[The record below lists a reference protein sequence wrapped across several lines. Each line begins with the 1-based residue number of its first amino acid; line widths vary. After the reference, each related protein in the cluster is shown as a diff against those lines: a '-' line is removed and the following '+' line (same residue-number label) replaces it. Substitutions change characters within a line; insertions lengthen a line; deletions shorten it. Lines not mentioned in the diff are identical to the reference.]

1 MIYRNPSNLLG
12 FSTLAGLNLLI
23 GTSGCIAGQPEK
35 KEKPN
40 IMIIIADDCT
50 YRDLPLYGGQN
61 LKTPNIDRLASQGL
75 TFNNAFV
82 SMSMSVP
89 CRASLYTGLYPVTN
103 GVCWN
108 HVPARTGTKSIVH
121 YLGELGYRTGLAGK
135 IHANPRTVFPFEMV
149 EGLERDCVAP
159 TAGFSTEE
167 IERFI
172 KRDDKSP
179 FCMIAALVV
188 PHVPW
193 TAGDPSHFKPD
204 KLNLPGYVA
213 DTKEMRKQYSR
224 YLAEIEVLDQQV
236 GSLMELLERTGRKD
250 NTIVLFTSE
259 QGSQMPGCKWTN
271 WNTGVHT
278 GFIASW
284 PGKIKPGERTDA
296 IIQYEDVLPTLVEAA
311 GVSYK
316 PGIFQGNSFLPVLL
330 GKKSSHREFA
340 YYMHNNYPE
349 GPSYPIRSVSDGKYH
364 YIRNLKSQNLYF
376 EKHLMG
382 NMAPNEYWLSWV
394 FQSPDNDNAYNL
406 IMRYMKRPPEELYRI
421 ETDPEEMNNLINDQ
435 TFTKVKQ
442 RLSDELDRWMKE
454 QGDPG
459 AAIDTK
465 EAWTDA
471 TKGHHFSK
479 LAY

>member
-1 MIYRNPSNLLG
+1 MTNHNLPH
-12 FSTLAGLNLLI
+12 FSLLAGLNIVL
-23 GTSGCIAGQPEK
+23 GTSIVAGNNPERMA
-35 KEKPN
+35 KPN

-61 LKTPNIDRLASQGL
+61 VRTPNINRLAAQGL

-149 EGLERDCVAP
+149 EGLERDCVAQ
-159 TAGFSTEE
+159 TAGFDTGEM
-167 IERFI
+167 ERFI
-172 KRDDKSP
+172 TRDDNNP

-193 TAGDPSHFKPD
+193 TVGDPSHFEPQ
-204 KLNLPGYVA
+204 KLILPGFIA
-213 DTKEMRKQYSR
+213 DTKEMRIQYAK
-224 YLAEIEVLDQQV
+224 YLAEVEVLDQQV
-236 GSLMELLERTGRKD
+236 GSLMELLETTGKMD

-278 GFIASW
+278 GFVMVW
-284 PGKIKPGERTDA
+284 PGKIRDGERTNA
-296 IIQYEDVLPTLVEAA
+296 MIQYEDVLPTFIEAA
-311 GVSYK
+311 GGTYE
-316 PGIFQGNSFLPVLL
+316 PGTFQGKSFLPVLL
-330 GKKSSHREFA
+330 NKQSTHREYA
-340 YYMHNNYPE
+340 YFMHNNNPE
-349 GPSYPIRSVSDGKYH
+349 GPPYPIRSVSDGKYH
-364 YIRNLKSQNLYF
+364 YIRNLKSENLYI
-376 EKHLMG
+376 EKHLMAR
-382 NMAPNEYWLSWV
+382 MSPNEYWLSWV
-394 FQSPDNDNAYNL
+394 FQSPDNSKTYDL
-406 IMRYMKRPPEELYRI
+406 VMRYMKRPPEELYRMD
-421 ETDPEEMNNLINDQ
+421 TDPEELSNLINDQ
-435 TFTKVKQ
+435 ELAGVKK
-442 RLSDELDRWMKE
+442 RLSDELDRWMRE

-465 EAWTDA
+465 EVWTNA
-471 TKGHHFSK
+471 SKGNHFSIIT
-479 LAY
+479 Y

>member
-1 MIYRNPSNLLG
+1 MKTHTNLPK
-12 FSTLAGLNLLI
+12 FSLVAGLNLVI
-23 GTSGCIAGQPEK
+23 GASVCVAGQPAK

-40 IMIIIADDCT
+40 ILIIIGDDCT
-50 YRDLPLYGGQN
+50 YRDLPLYGGKN

-108 HVPARTGTKSIVH
+108 HVPARAGTKSIVH
-121 YLGELGYRTGLAGK
+121 FLGELGYRTGLAGK

-159 TAGFSTEE
+159 TAGLNTDE
-167 IERFI
+167 IEKFI
-172 KRDDKSP
+172 IRDNTNP

-193 TAGDPSHFKPD
+193 SVGDPLHFDPD
-204 KLNLPGYVA
+204 KLVLPAYVA
-213 DTKEMRKQYSR
+213 DTKEMRKQYAM
-224 YLAEIEVLDQQV
+224 YLAEIEVFDQQV
-236 GSLMELLERTGRKD
+236 GSLMELLERTGKKD

-278 GFIASW
+278 GFIVAW
-284 PGKIKPGERTDA
+284 PGKINAGGRTDA
-296 IIQYEDVLPTLVEAA
+296 MVQYEDVLPTLIEAA
-311 GVSYK
+311 GGKYNE
-316 PGIFQGNSFLPVLL
+316 GIFQGESFLPVLL
-330 GKKSSHREFA
+330 DKKTTHREYA
-340 YYMHNNYPE
+340 YFMHNNHPE

-364 YIRNLKSQNLYF
+364 YIRNLKSENLYI
-376 EKHLMG
+376 EKHLMAR
-382 NMAPNEYWLSWV
+382 MTPNEYWLSWV
-394 FQSPDNDNAYNL
+394 FQSPDNDNAYKL

-421 ETDPEEMNNLINDQ
+421 DTDPEEMKNLVNDHTLAQ
-435 TFTKVKQ
+435 VKQ
-442 RLSDELDRWMKE
+442 RLSDELDLWMRE

-465 EAWTDA
+465 EVWTNA
-471 TKGHHFSK
+471 TKGQHFSK
-479 LAY
+479 LTY